1 MCILLIA
8 YRSHPR
14 YELIVA
20 ANRDEFYARPT
31 AAAAFWSDVPDILAG
46 RDLAHGGTWLGVD
59 RRGRFAALT
68 NVRNA
73 AASTRVRSRG
83 LLVSEYLSGDDGAL
97 AYQRALVPSKLQY
110 DGFNLLT
117 ADGANL
123 CWWSNHI
130 AEPQVLAPGV
140 YGLSNHLLETPWPKV
155 TRLKA
160 AFGDLPLD
168 SEADCVTS
176 LFRVLRDDARPH
188 DHELPD
194 TGLGLAWER
203 LLSSIFIVGDHYGTR
218 CSSVVL
224 IERGGALRFVERRYA
239 EGGACTGESRF
250 EFESAG

>member
-8 YRSHPR
+8 YRCHPR
-14 YELIVA
+14 YELLVA
-20 ANRDEFYARPT
+20 ANRDEFHGRPT
-31 AAAAFWSDVPDILAG
+31 APADYWDDQPAILAG
-46 RDLAHGGTWLGVD
+46 RDLEHGGTWLGVD

-73 AASTRVRSRG
+73 AAMTRLRSRG
-83 LLVSEYLSGDDGAL
+83 LLVSEYLASDADAL
-97 AYQRALVPSKLQY
+97 SYQQALVPRRRDY

-117 ADGANL
+117 ADRERL

-130 AEPQVLAPGV
+130 DAPQQLEPGV

-160 AFGDLPLD
+160 AFGEHPLD
-168 SEADCVTS
+168 DEEDCERY
-176 LFRVLRDDARPH
+176 LMHVLRDDSRAH

-218 CSSVVL
+218 CSTVVL
-224 IERGGALRFVERRYA
+224 REFGGRVIFFERRYA
-239 EGGACTGESRF
+239 EGGVFSGASRF
-250 EFESAG
+250 AFDAGR